1 MPNASSQTT
10 YNAPARATDVS
21 HSGRE
26 CKHRLVIIMKTKRC
40 SCLRLE
46 SYYVQVRFFC
56 VCVCWRQFHRF
67 VCFSK
72 HDIATSSPW
81 FETRQKRVLVAL
93 AGCICCAHDDLPSPN
108 FGCTRSM
115 YFVLTRSGCRQ
126 WNRTY
131 RAVQRG
137 KEPCTKRVTHR
148 ERKRLMAEKIFILPA
163 EKTRTPVCYYLVY
176 NMYFEVQYIPLV

>member
-93 AGCICCAHDDLPSPN
+93 AGCICCAHDDLPSSN
-108 FGCTRSM
+108 VGCKRNMRFFPRDLDVVSGTVHTVPFKEGRS
-115 YFVLTRSGCRQ
+115 
-126 WNRTY
+126 
-131 RAVQRG
+131 
-137 KEPCTKRVTHR
+137 
-148 ERKRLMAEKIFILPA
+148 PA
-163 EKTRTPVCYYLVY
+163 QNVSRIASE
-176 NMYFEVQYIPLV
+176 ND